1 MWAINCADEIKTEL
15 IFRSKLRH
23 EARSI
28 AMLVFKKK
36 GGGRK
41 DTDNKMADI
50 KDYKEA

>member
-1 MWAINCADEIKTEL
+1 M
-15 IFRSKLRH
+15 FRSKLRH

-41 DTDNKMADI
+41 DTDNTMAGI
-50 KDYKEA
+50 ENYKEA